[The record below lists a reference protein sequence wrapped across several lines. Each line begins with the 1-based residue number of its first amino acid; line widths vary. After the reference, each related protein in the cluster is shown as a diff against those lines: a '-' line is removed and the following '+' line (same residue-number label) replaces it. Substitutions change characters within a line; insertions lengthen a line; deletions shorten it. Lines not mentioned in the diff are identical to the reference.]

1 VLFVSHLRP
10 QSVGQL
16 SSEVSLGFVGTNIEV
31 GLTCGSQH
39 IPINLAVSEFAPK
52 SHQAIAVATISD
64 ESFNGE
70 PLFEYQCPLPIAFS
84 KSETDLLGR
93 CRNHVK
99 FVVNRERT
107 SQAPI
112 AERSHKIRRL
122 ILEAITRYLGSERP
136 SKTVSE
142 ILVLDLKSTKRSL
155 DCNFGESND
164 ASRYLHFNGNDIDDN
179 RVLKEA
185 FERSYSEA
193 NHDRL

>member
-1 VLFVSHLRP
+1 MLFVSHLRP
-10 QSVGQL
+10 KSVDQL
-16 SSEVSLGFVGTNIEV
+16 SSEVSLGFVGTDIEV
-31 GLTCGSQH
+31 GLTCGSQN

-52 SHQAIAVATISD
+52 SHQAIPVATISD
-64 ESFNGE
+64 KSFNGE
-70 PLFEYQCPLPIAFS
+70 PLFEYQSPPPIAFN
-84 KSETDLLGR
+84 KSETDLLER

-99 FVVNRERT
+99 FVVKRERT

-122 ILEAITRYLGSERP
+122 ILKAITRYLGSVRP

-142 ILVLDLKSTKRSL
+142 ILLQDLKSTKRVL

-164 ASRYLHFNGNDIDDN
+164 ASCYLHFNGNNIDDN
-179 RVLKEA
+179 RVLKET